1 MRTNLEDDILILL
14 SDVARHMRTYADQIA
29 RMHGMTRAQWIILA
43 RLERQPDLSQNE
55 LAALAEFAP
64 ITLARLVD
72 RLEELGFVKRC
83 ADPEDRRIWRLRIT
97 PEAAPILRKIELFR
111 VELHELMTMEIDPWF
126 LDAMVI
132 GLHQMKESLSSSR
145 RLAKASRG
153 ERPNI
158 KA

>member
-1 MRTNLEDDILILL
+1 MMQRQQVQGCHDSTIDINIRR
-14 SDVARHMRTYADQIA
+14 SPRR
-29 RMHGMTRAQWIILA
+29 
-43 RLERQPDLSQNE
+43 P
-55 LAALAEFAP
+55 
-64 ITLARLVD
+64 
-72 RLEELGFVKRC
+72 LEELGLVKRC

-145 RLAKASRG
+145 RLAKASRE
-153 ERPNI
+153 ERDSAARGPANCNGCPLFLRSRG
-158 KA
+158 ADSWRSFDLLSPW